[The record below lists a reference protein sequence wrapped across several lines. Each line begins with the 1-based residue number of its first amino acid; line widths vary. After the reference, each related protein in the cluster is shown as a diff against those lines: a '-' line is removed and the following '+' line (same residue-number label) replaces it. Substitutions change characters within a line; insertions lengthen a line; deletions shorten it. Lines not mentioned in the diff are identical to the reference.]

1 MTQTRLAV
9 ERRNRAVA
17 AVGVAAIAL
26 LALLACVAWAGPTA
40 IAQDS
45 GEGSPSTA
53 ATPSDDTG
61 STGASPGTNA
71 DSDSGDDAASS
82 GIKKPPQKSEGI
94 RILSLLRQGG
104 WFMAPIWLMAIL
116 ALAFAIERLIALR
129 RQRVLPHDLVEA
141 LGKLGGSTGGF
152 DPRQAYRICQQYPS
166 AASNVIRAM
175 LLKVGR
181 PHSEVEH
188 TVQESSQR
196 EADRMYGNVRW
207 LNLAAAVSPLLGLLG
222 TVWGMIVAFI
232 DTTRLTAG
240 ENRAD
245 ALAEGIYTALVTT
258 LLGLSVAIPAVI
270 IAHFLEG
277 RIQTLFHQIDE
288 LLSNLLPQVER
299 YEGRVRFG
307 RPAGEG
313 EGVPAVSGTAAA
325 SNEPGPP
332 PVQARAAA
340 K

>member
-1 MTQTRLAV
+1 MMQSRLAAGRLHGCV
-9 ERRNRAVA
+9 AALAVA
-17 AVGVAAIAL
+17 V
-26 LALLACVAWAGPTA
+26 LALLACFAFAGPVAT
-40 IAQDS
+40 AQDS
-45 GEGSPSTA
+45 DDGSPSTA

-61 STGASPGTNA
+61 STGDAKGSTAGTGSGSDA
-71 DSDSGDDAASS
+71 DTSGRT
-82 GIKKPPQKSEGI
+82 KPPKKSEGI
-94 RILSLLRQGG
+94 RVFWLLRQGG
-104 WFMAPIWLMAIL
+104 WFMAPIWFMAIL

-129 RQRVLPHDLVEA
+129 RQRVLPRDLIES

-152 DPRQAYRICQQYPS
+152 DPRQAYRMCQQFPS
-166 AASNVIRAM
+166 TASTVIRAM

-188 TVQESSQR
+188 TVREASQR

-245 ALAEGIYTALVTT
+245 VLAEGIYTALVTT

-288 LLSNLLPQVER
+288 LLTNLLPQVER

-313 EGVPAVSGTAAA
+313 DGAAAVAGVPTVSG
-325 SNEPGPP
+325 EPGAP
-332 PVQARAAA
+332 PVQARATA